1 MTAQEEALARAEAA
15 YAAIGV
21 RSGTLRTELARRLLA
36 FLTSGPVSA
45 EELQSHLVDD

>member
-21 RSGTLRTELARRLLA
+21 RPGPRTELARRLLA